1 MDKITEWAMEI
12 QSIAQAGLTYCKDAF
27 CRERYERLREI
38 SAEMIE
44 SETGLPKEKIKTLFC
59 GETGYQTPKIDTRAA
74 IFKDGRILLVKEND
88 GRWSLPGGWCE
99 YNCSPAENAVKEVHE
114 EAGLNVEVTRLIAVQ
129 DRKKHNKPEY
139 AWGVVKMFF
148 LCSFVSGEFAENS
161 ETVASA
167 YFTKDK
173 LPNLAEEKNTVEQIH
188 MCFEALNNS
197 KVLFD

>member
-1 MDKITEWAMEI
+1 MDELTKWAMEI
-12 QSIAQAGLTYCKDAF
+12 QSIAQAGLTYCKDVF

-38 SAEMIE
+38 SAEMI
-44 SETGLPKEKIKTLFC
+44 SVKTDLPTEKVRTLFC

-74 IFKDGRILLVKEND
+74 IFKKDRILLVKEND

-99 YNCSPAENAVKEVHE
+99 YNCSPTENAVKEVRE
-114 EAGLNVEVTRLIAVQ
+114 EAGLNVEVSRLIAVQ

-148 LCSFVSGEFAENS
+148 LCSFVSGEFTENS
-161 ETVASA
+161 ETTASA
-167 YFTKDK
+167 YFAENE
-173 LPNLAEEKNTVEQIH
+173 LPALAEEKNTAEQIH
-188 MCFEALNNS
+188 MCFEALKTD